1 MNERKSTFMMHCGA
15 HHVDDVSHV
24 ANVVTPANTATHYPV
39 PHIALY
45 ELFMARLA
53 ETGLRLVDEQ
63 HALHTKHDIP
73 GCNWFG
79 LFELESERSDY
90 NLVAAMRNSHGKDFS
105 SLTGLGDRAFICDNL
120 AFNIALQ
127 LTRKH
132 TRNILRDLPQ
142 LVSRAVAGLMD
153 QRIQQDQR
161 IELYRDAVRTAPEA
175 DHLIMDMA
183 RARVVAPNKVI
194 PVYNEF
200 IDPSHDEHLNADGER
215 TVWTLRNA
223 VTEVYKDCSVF
234 TLPKRCASMH
244 GILDGHA
251 HVVDAIAGEFEVLAA

>member
-1 MNERKSTFMMHCGA
+1 
-15 HHVDDVSHV
+15 VDDVSHV

-105 SLTGLGDRAFICDNL
+105 SLTGLGDRA
-120 AFNIALQ
+120 
-127 LTRKH
+127 
-132 TRNILRDLPQ
+132 
-142 LVSRAVAGLMD
+142 S
-153 QRIQQDQR
+153 
-161 IELYRDAVRTAPEA
+161 
-175 DHLIMDMA
+175 
-183 RARVVAPNKVI
+183 
-194 PVYNEF
+194 
-200 IDPSHDEHLNADGER
+200 
-215 TVWTLRNA
+215 
-223 VTEVYKDCSVF
+223 
-234 TLPKRCASMH
+234 
-244 GILDGHA
+244 
-251 HVVDAIAGEFEVLAA
+251 AIT

>member
-1 MNERKSTFMMHCGA
+1 MDERKSTFFMHCGA
-15 HHVDDVSHV
+15 HAATIDDV

-45 ELFMARLA
+45 EQFKDRLA

-63 HALHTKHDIP
+63 HALHTKHEIP
-73 GCNWFG
+73 GCNWFA

-90 NLVAAMRNSHGKDFS
+90 NLVAATRNSHGKDYS
-105 SLTGLGDRAFICDNL
+105 MLAGLGDRAFICDNL
-120 AFNIALQ
+120 AFNIEFQ
-127 LTRKH
+127 LSRKH
-132 TRNILRDLPQ
+132 TRNIFRDLPQ
-142 LVSRAVAGLMD
+142 LV
-153 QRIQQDQR
+153 
-161 IELYRDAVRTAPEA
+161 
-175 DHLIMDMA
+175 
-183 RARVVAPNKVI
+183 N
-194 PVYNEF
+194 NEF

-244 GILDGHA
+244 GILDSRA
-251 HVVDAIAGEFEVLAA
+251 NVVDAIAGEFEVLAA

>member
-1 MNERKSTFMMHCGA
+1 MDQRTSTFMMHCGA
-15 HHVDDVSHV
+15 QAVNVADV

-45 ELFMARLA
+45 ENFKDRLA
-53 ETGLRLVDEQ
+53 DTGLRIVDEQ
-63 HALHTKHDIP
+63 HALHTKHDID

-90 NLVAAMRNSHGKDFS
+90 NLVAAMRNSHGKDYS
-105 SLTGLGDRAFICDNL
+105 MLAGLGDRAFVCDNL
-120 AFNIALQ
+120 AFNIEFQ
-127 LTRKH
+127 LSRKH
-132 TRNILRDLPQ
+132 TRNIFRDLPQ

-153 QRIQQDQR
+153 QRIRQDQR
-161 IELYRDAVRTAPEA
+161 IELYRDAVLTPPEA

-234 TLPKRCASMH
+234 TLPKRCAAMH
-244 GILDGHA
+244 GILDA
-251 HVVDAIAGEFEVLAA
+251 RAEVVDAIAGEFEVLAA